1 MKFSVIVPVYKVE
14 GYLEQCVGS
23 VLQQTYTDF
32 ELILVD
38 DGSPDRCPEMCDNFS
53 QKDNR
58 IKVIH
63 KKNGGLSSARNAGLD
78 IATGDYVV
86 FLDSDDFWNDQE
98 ALSKLNS
105 SIASLNPDVAVF
117 GCTDIIIFGCTDWDI
132 HTNKKVVSRSSYN
145 QEIMQSNDKN
155 MILHYLLSEKKLP
168 GGSTVFMTRRKI
180 IERNSIAFKE
190 GINAEDYD
198 WVLEVFLNADSFA
211 AIDNP
216 FYTYRK
222 GRLDSITTVPN
233 IKIINGIIYTVE
245 KWSEKANAI
254 DNDVV
259 KRDVLNY
266 LAHIYSTGV
275 VMLARLNGK
284 DRKIAIEKL
293 KTHRNILKTAYW
305 KTTKA
310 VTFSLAIFGY
320 RITAYMA
327 NKAFR
332 IRRAAKMKNSV

>member
-14 GYLEQCVGS
+14 GYLEQCVES

-53 QKDNR
+53 QKDTR

-86 FLDSDDFWNDQE
+86 FLDSDDFWNDENALQE
-98 ALSKLNS
+98 VYDKAK
-105 SIASLNPDVAVF
+105 F
-117 GCTDIIIFGCTDWDI
+117 GTDIVIFGCTDWDI

-168 GGSTVFMTRRKI
+168 GGPTVFMTRRDL
-180 IERNSIAFKE
+180 IERLKIRFKE
-190 GINAEDYD
+190 GITAEDYD
-198 WVLEVFLNADSFA
+198 WVLSIFLNASNFA
-211 AIDNP
+211 AIDDP

-222 GRLDSITTVPN
+222 RQEGSVTTSSQLN
-233 IKIINGIIYTVE
+233 IINGISYTLDKWIVE
-245 KWSEKANAI
+245 SEKI
-254 DNDVV
+254 SSSVV
-259 KRDVLNY
+259 RRDVLNY
-266 LAHIYSTGV
+266 LAHIYTTGV
-275 VMLARLNGK
+275 IMIARLSSENK
-284 DRKIAIEKL
+284 KIAIESL
-293 KTHRNILKTAYW
+293 KTYKNILKTSYW
-305 KTTKA
+305 KKTKA
-310 VTFSLAIFGY
+310 VRFSLAIFGY
-320 RITAYMA
+320 RITAYMT

-332 IRRAAKMKNSV
+332 IRRAMVMKN

>member
-14 GYLEQCVGS
+14 GYLEQCVES

-53 QKDNR
+53 QKDTR

-86 FLDSDDFWNDQE
+86 FLDSDDFWNDENALQE
-98 ALSKLNS
+98 VYDKAK
-105 SIASLNPDVAVF
+105 F
-117 GCTDIIIFGCTDWDI
+117 GTDIVIFGCTDWDI

-190 GINAEDYD
+190 GINSEDYD

-222 GRLDSITTVPN
+222 GRIGSITTVPN
-233 IKIINGIIYTVE
+233 MKTINGIIYTVE
-245 KWSEKANAI
+245 KWIEKANTI
-254 DNDVV
+254 DNDTI

-266 LAHIYSTGV
+266 LAHIYTTGV
-275 VMLARLNGK
+275 VMLARFKGK
-284 DRKIAIEKL
+284 DKKMATKRL
-293 KTHRNILKTAYW
+293 KVYEDVLKAAYW
-305 KTTKA
+305 KKTKA
-310 VTFSLAIFGY
+310 VRFSLAIFGY
-320 RITAYMA
+320 RITAYMT

-332 IRRAAKMKNSV
+332 IRRAMVMKS

>member
-14 GYLEQCVGS
+14 GYLEQCVES

-53 QKDNR
+53 QKDTR

-86 FLDSDDFWNDQE
+86 FLDSDDFWNDENALQE
-98 ALSKLNS
+98 VYDKAK
-105 SIASLNPDVAVF
+105 F
-117 GCTDIIIFGCTDWDI
+117 GTDIVIFGCTDWDI

-190 GINAEDYD
+190 GINSEDYD
-198 WVLEVFLNADSFA
+198 RVLEVFLNADSFA

-222 GRLDSITTVPN
+222 GRIGSITTVSN
-233 IKIINGIIYTVE
+233 MKTINGIIYTVE
-245 KWSEKANAI
+245 KWIEKANTI
-254 DNDVV
+254 DNDTI

-266 LAHIYSTGV
+266 LAHIYTTGV
-275 VMLARLNGK
+275 VMLARFKGK
-284 DRKIAIEKL
+284 DKKMATKRL
-293 KTHRNILKTAYW
+293 KVYEDVLKAAYW
-305 KTTKA
+305 KKTKA
-310 VTFSLAIFGY
+310 VRFSLAIFGY
-320 RITAYMA
+320 RITAYMT

-332 IRRAAKMKNSV
+332 IRRAMVMKN

>member
-14 GYLEQCVGS
+14 GYLEQCVES

-38 DGSPDRCPEMCDNFS
+38 DGSPDRCPEMCDDFS
-53 QKDNR
+53 QKDSR

-78 IATGDYVV
+78 IATGDYVI

-117 GCTDIIIFGCTDWDI
+117 GCTDIDERTG
-132 HTNKKVVSRSSYN
+132 KKYVSRSDYDMTVMKSG
-145 QEIMQSNDKN
+145 DKN
-155 MILHYLLSEKKLP
+155 RILHYFLAEGKLP
-168 GGSTVFMTRRKI
+168 GAAYVFATRRDLIEKLKI
-180 IERNSIAFKE
+180 RFKE
-190 GINAEDYD
+190 GIAAEDYD
-198 WVLEVFLNADSFA
+198 WVLSIFLNASDFT
-211 AIDNP
+211 AIDDP

-222 GRLDSITTVPN
+222 RKGGSLTTSSQLNIIDGISYTLD
-233 IKIINGIIYTVE
+233 
-245 KWSEKANAI
+245 KWIEESEKISNPK
-254 DNDVV
+254 V
-259 KRDVLNY
+259 KKDVLNY
-266 LAHIYSTGV
+266 LAHIYTTGV
-275 VMLARLNGK
+275 IMLARLKGE
-284 DRKIAIEKL
+284 DRRIATERL
-293 KTHRNILKTAYW
+293 KAHRNILEMSYW
-305 KTTKA
+305 KKTRA
-310 VTFSLAIFGY
+310 VRFSLNILGY

-332 IRRAAKMKNSV
+332 ISRAVKMKN

>member
-14 GYLEQCVGS
+14 GYLEQCVES

-38 DGSPDRCPEMCDNFS
+38 DGSPDRCPEMCDDFS
-53 QKDNR
+53 QKDTR

-86 FLDSDDFWNDQE
+86 FLDSDDFWNDENALQE
-98 ALSKLNS
+98 VYDKAK
-105 SIASLNPDVAVF
+105 F
-117 GCTDIIIFGCTDWDI
+117 GTDIVIFGCTDWDI

-190 GINAEDYD
+190 GINSEDYD

-222 GRLDSITTVPN
+222 GRIGSITTVSN
-233 IKIINGIIYTVE
+233 MKTINGIIYTVE
-245 KWSEKANAI
+245 KWIEKANTI
-254 DNDVV
+254 DNDTI

-266 LAHIYSTGV
+266 LAHIYTTGV
-275 VMLARLNGK
+275 VMLARFKGK
-284 DRKIAIEKL
+284 DKKMATKRL
-293 KTHRNILKTAYW
+293 KVYEDVLKAAYW
-305 KTTKA
+305 KKTKA
-310 VTFSLAIFGY
+310 VRFSLAIFGY
-320 RITAYMA
+320 RITAYMT

-332 IRRAAKMKNSV
+332 ILRAMVMKN

>member
-14 GYLEQCVGS
+14 GYLEQCVES

-53 QKDNR
+53 QKDTR

-86 FLDSDDFWNDQE
+86 FLDSDDYWNDRG
-98 ALSKLNS
+98 ALSKLNF
-105 SIASLNPDVAVF
+105 SIVPLNPDVAVF
-117 GCTDIIIFGCTDWDI
+117 GCTDIDVRTG
-132 HTNKKVVSRSSYN
+132 KKYVSRSDYDMTVMKSG
-145 QEIMQSNDKN
+145 DKDR
-155 MILHYLLSEKKLP
+155 ILHYFLAEGKLP
-168 GGSTVFMTRRKI
+168 GAAYVFATRRDL
-180 IERNSIAFKE
+180 IERLKIRFKE
-190 GINAEDYD
+190 GITAEDYD

-222 GRLDSITTVPN
+222 GRIGSITTVPN
-233 IKIINGIIYTVE
+233 MKTINGIIYTVE
-245 KWSEKANAI
+245 KWIEKANTI
-254 DNDVV
+254 DNDTI

-266 LAHIYSTGV
+266 LAHIYTTGV
-275 VMLARLNGK
+275 VMLARFKGK
-284 DRKIAIEKL
+284 DKKTATKRL
-293 KTHRNILKTAYW
+293 KVYENVLKAAYW
-305 KTTKA
+305 KKTKA
-310 VTFSLAIFGY
+310 VRFSLAIFGY
-320 RITAYMA
+320 RITAYMT

-332 IRRAAKMKNSV
+332 IRRAMVMKN